1 MLIKPFGF
9 AGAGEGGIGYG
20 DPIYNTGVIVYY
32 DFGDAT
38 AGSYREGG
46 GVITDGDTAFDLSGN
61 GYDSTLVASSQ
72 QFEYITSQSRGVV
85 RTFSKNGGRWEMDD
99 LAGAQLGLTAFSF
112 EYVLRAEGMVNDNV
126 LHRFSGTGTPSRF
139 ETNLQQ
145 YSSSP
150 PKRISAELITEQDTN
165 IASALS
171 PQAIDNG
178 YHHLVYTAKVGSPT
192 RIYFDGSEI
201 GSGSVNWPGGEDVDF
216 DETNAWMG
224 ATNNPGLVYNGDILV
239 FRIYDNA
246 LTAADVTSNFN
257 YYDGVIGF

>member
-9 AGAGEGGIGYG
+9 AGDSGGGIGYG
-20 DPIYNTGVIVYY
+20 NPTYNTGVIVYY

-46 GVITDGDTAFDLSGN
+46 GVITDGDTAYDLSGN
-61 GYDSTLVASSQ
+61 GYNSTLVASSQ

-85 RTFSKNGGRWEMDD
+85 RTFNKNGGRWEMAD
-99 LAGAQLGLTAFSF
+99 LAGAQLGLTALSF
-112 EYVLRAEGMVNDNV
+112 EYVIRAEGMVNDNV
-126 LHRFSGTGTPSRF
+126 IHRFSGTGTPSRF
-139 ETNLQQ
+139 ESNLQQ

-171 PQAIDNG
+171 NQDIDNG
-178 YHHLVYTAKVGSPT
+178 YHHIVYTAKVGSPT

-201 GSGSVNWPGGEDVDF
+201 GSGSVNWPSGEDVDF

-224 ATNNPGLVYNGDILV
+224 TTNYGGGVYNGDMLV

-246 LTAADVTSNFN
+246 LTAGNVTDNYN
-257 YYDGVIGF
+257 YYDAIVGF

>member
-99 LAGAQLGLTAFSF
+99 LAGAQLGLTA
-112 EYVLRAEGMVNDNV
+112 
-126 LHRFSGTGTPSRF
+126 TPSRF

-171 PQAIDNG
+171 PQAIADG

-246 LTAADVTSNFN
+246 MSAADVTSNFN